1 MQNKKTFRASLN
13 CKWMGSLVVILS
25 LPLPSTLAQSKL
37 SLQPLTPAPSE
48 SASAGSAGQAAFV
61 PLPLPQAQFRTE
73 DTSVPSA
80 VPSEP
85 KSFGTRTLLLKELPK
100 ANLPPSEQA
109 VVRSFHSDASATSMT
124 AANLPV
130 AIVSTFQSQ
139 EPKEGLQD
147 TLKYFLD
154 VNNLIGRQRNSQ
166 KMFKEL
172 ETDRK
177 YVELASLVE
186 PVRTERNADSV
197 PYLWNAHG
205 YAWESA
211 TFCFSPLYFEQP
223 NLERYG
229 QGVGRP
235 FASTVSA
242 VKFVADVTTLPIAVI
257 CTPPWDC
264 SCTLGHHRPGNCAP
278 FQGKTTNH

>member
-13 CKWMGSLVVILS
+13 SKWMGSLVAILI
-25 LPLPSTLAQSKL
+25 LPLPSTLAQSQL
-37 SLQPLTPAPSE
+37 SLQPMTPVPTEAAKATT
-48 SASAGSAGQAAFV
+48 ASQPAFI
-61 PLPLPQAQFRTE
+61 PLPLPQAQAPTE
-73 DTSVPSA
+73 APSL
-80 VPSEP
+80 PSSPNEP
-85 KSFGTRTLLLKELPK
+85 KFIGARTLMLKELPK
-100 ANLPPSEQA
+100 ANPPAAQQA
-109 VVRSFHSDASATSMT
+109 VVRSFHSDTPETSKT
-124 AANLPV
+124 VTNLPV

-139 EPKEGLQD
+139 EPKESLAD
-147 TLKYFLD
+147 TLTYFLD
-154 VNNLIGRQRNSQ
+154 VNNLIGRPSNPQ
-166 KMFKEL
+166 KMFKDL

-177 YVELASLVE
+177 YVELATLVE

-211 TFCFSPLYFEQP
+211 AFCFSPLYFEQP

-278 FQGKTTNH
+278 FQGKTTHH